1 MLNKLK
7 LDDLK
12 VQSFITE
19 LDEQQA
25 SQVAGGGRWETRVS
39 ACVSVEICENSLD
52 TFCYRCD
59 AP

>member
-19 LDEQQA
+19 LDDQQA
-25 SQVAGGGRWETRVS
+25 SQVAGGGRWESRVS
-39 ACVSVEICENSLD
+39 ACMSEQICEIDSNETL
-52 TFCYRCD
+52 CHIC
-59 AP
+59 